1 MELLHPIFII
11 ILLILIVGSYIE
23 FVSEK
28 RKKPLF
34 FYIAASVLLVIACGF
49 RGFVGADY
57 GVYRDMY
64 TGFSIYVDYS
74 DVFQKAIFKQNNNL
88 NIEWI
93 FVLVNKLLFDL
104 QQPFYMVTFVI
115 VTLSLFLKSSF
126 FIKYSPTP
134 TLSLLM
140 LYMPLFLIAESGQMR
155 QAIGSSFAIYGLHYA
170 IKRKFFMYLLFIY
183 LAIGFHKTN
192 FIFLPAYWLIRIN
205 LDKNKIIALLVV
217 SVLLSP
223 FEIYNYAG
231 SFLGFL
237 APQDISS
244 GFDGYIND
252 GQFGAQL
259 GFQKTD
265 ILYIFIII
273 LIIYYNDTACEKIY
287 YYEYFRNL
295 AVFGFCIFYLVKGN
309 RIFAIRLPG
318 VYVFFGITM
327 VMPAIAY
334 AVKEKFRSY
343 FVYFMVLLYSLYM
356 TYSFTINN
364 GERAN
369 FTIDSYDNQLW

>member
-1 MELLHPIFII
+1 MEILHPIFII

-23 FVSEK
+23 FKSDNN
-28 RKKPLF
+28 RKPLS
-34 FYIAASVLLVIACGF
+34 FYIAASVLLIIACGF
-49 RGFVGADY
+49 RGYVGADY
-57 GVYRDMY
+57 GVYRNMY

-74 DVFQKAIFKQNNNL
+74 DVFQKAIFQRNSL
-88 NIEWI
+88 DIEWI

-115 VTLSLFLKSSF
+115 VTLSLFLKSAF
-126 FIKYSPTP
+126 FVKYSPTP

-155 QAIGSSFAIYGLHYA
+155 QAVGSSFAIFGLHYA
-170 IKRKFFMYLLFIY
+170 VKRRFFMYLLFFY

-192 FIFLPAYWLIRIN
+192 FLFFPAYWLIRIK
-205 LDKNKIIALLVV
+205 LDKSKIIALIVI
-217 SVLLSP
+217 SILLSP
-223 FEIYNYAG
+223 FELYNYAG
-231 SFLGFL
+231 GVLDFL
-237 APQDISS
+237 APQDVSS
-244 GFDGYIND
+244 GFEGYIND
-252 GQFGAQL
+252 GQFGAQM

-265 ILYIFIII
+265 VLYIFII
-273 LIIYYNDTACEKIY
+273 LLLIYYNDTACEKID

-318 VYVFFGITM
+318 IYIFFGITM
-327 VMPAIAY
+327 VMPSIAY
-334 AVKEKFRSY
+334 AVKEKLKSY
-343 FVYFMVLLYSLYM
+343 SVYFMVLIYSLYM

-364 GERAN
+364 GVRAN
-369 FTIDSYDNQLW
+369 FTINRYHNHLW